1 MEEKDIKEKTIIKA
15 DYKVQEVR
23 LLTPSTYVL
32 RFDKNNLSFK
42 AGQYIRVGIPGNRE
56 RREYSIYSGE
66 NDNYLEILI
75 KEVIEGD
82 ISKKLKRLKSGDSL
96 IIEGPFG
103 FFNLNS
109 NEILTRKFY
118 FFASGT
124 GISPFHSYIK
134 SYPEMNYTLIHGI
147 KFIEES
153 YDKDHYD
160 HKRCINCTSRDEKG
174 DFPGRV
180 TKIIPIYPFEDNALF
195 YLCGNSDMVYD
206 VYNLLADRGVSTDN
220 IFTEVYF

>member
-1 MEEKDIKEKTIIKA
+1 MDLKEQTVTKV
-15 DYKVQEVR
+15 DFKVQEVR
-23 LLTPSTYVL
+23 LLTPSTYIL
-32 RFDKNNLSFK
+32 RFNRNNLNFK
-42 AGQYIRVGIPGNRE
+42 AGQYIRVGIPGNRQ

-66 NDNYLEILI
+66 NDDSLEILV

-96 IIEGPFG
+96 IVEGPFG
-103 FFNLNS
+103 FFNLNPA
-109 NEILTRKFY
+109 NIPNRKYY

-124 GISPFHSYIK
+124 GISPFHSYVK

-147 KFIEES
+147 KFIEET
-153 YDKDHYD
+153 YERDHYED
-160 HKRCINCTSRDEKG
+160 KRYICCTSRDEKG
-174 DFPGRV
+174 DFSGRV
-180 TKIIPIYPFEDNALF
+180 TKIIPLYPFEDNALF

>member
-1 MEEKDIKEKTIIKA
+1 MKEKDLTEQTITKL

-32 RFDKNNLSFK
+32 RFNRNNLSFK
-42 AGQYIRVGIPGNRE
+42 AGQYIRIGIPGNRQ

-66 NDNYLEILI
+66 NDNFLEILV

-82 ISKKLKRLKSGDSL
+82 ISKKLKRLRADDNL
-96 IIEGPFG
+96 IVEGPFG
-103 FFNLNS
+103 FFNLNTKD
-109 NEILTRKFY
+109 ILTRKFY

-134 SYPEMNYTLIHGI
+134 SYPEMSYTLVHGI
-147 KFIEES
+147 KFIEET
-153 YDKDHYD
+153 YEQEHYEA
-160 HKRCINCTSRDEKG
+160 KRYICCTSRDEKG
-174 DFPGRV
+174 DFSGRV
-180 TKIIPIYPFEDNALF
+180 TKIIPLYPFEDNALF

-206 VYNLLADRGVSTDN
+206 VYNLLADRGISTDN